1 MKFISLGNGCWEK
14 QLIKL
19 FNKDEKNQISDI
31 FDWCKTFDFNNLIKG
46 LEDNWN
52 ILKQSDI
59 LVDNKQTI
67 HNIKYKLYL
76 PNEKCNKITDEII
89 KYNRRYDRFIN
100 YSKINDVYIC
110 FRKMTEKEKIDING
124 FNYDNNDKY
133 SYTKENHDAIM
144 KYLPKNTYI
153 VLLCPFHLDK
163 NINIYDK
170 FIVLENI
177 INPGLLFH
185 TASFEEQGIYK
196 KKYQN
201 FFNKIKE
208 NENVLTKNLIIE
220 IGKIINK

>member
-14 QLIKL
+14 NLIKL

-31 FDWCKTFDFNNLIKG
+31 FDWCKSFDFTNLINALADNYNIFKQ
-46 LEDNWN
+46 EDIVLYNN
-52 ILKQSDI
+52 
-59 LVDNKQTI
+59 TI
-67 HNIKYKLYL
+67 HNVKYNLYY
-76 PNEKCNKITDEII
+76 PRENCNKITDEII

-110 FRKMTEKEKIDING
+110 FRKMTEQEKIDING
-124 FNYDNNDKY
+124 FNYDNNDRY
-133 SYTKENHDAIM
+133 SYTKENYDTIM
-144 KYLPKNTYI
+144 KYLPKNAYI

-185 TASFEEQGIYK
+185 TADAGSQRIYK
-196 KKYQN
+196 EKYRN

-208 NENVLTKNLIIE
+208 NENVITKSLIVT
-220 IGKIINK
+220 IGEMIKN

>member
-19 FNKDEKNQISDI
+19 FNKDTKNQISDI

-59 LVDNKQTI
+59 LVDNKETI

-76 PNEKCNKITDEII
+76 PHEKCNKITDEII

-124 FNYDNNDKY
+124 YNYDNNDKH
-133 SYTKENHDAIM
+133 SYTKENYDKII

-185 TASFEEQGIYK
+185 TDSFEEQRIYK
-196 KKYQN
+196 EKYQN
-201 FFNKIKE
+201 FFNEIKE